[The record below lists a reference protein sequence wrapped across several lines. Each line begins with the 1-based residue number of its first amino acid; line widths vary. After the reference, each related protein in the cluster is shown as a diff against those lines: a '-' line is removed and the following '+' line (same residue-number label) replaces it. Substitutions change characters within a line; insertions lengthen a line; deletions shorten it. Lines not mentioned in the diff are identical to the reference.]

1 MAEVELTTFEVSLKN
16 LMIALEASNL
26 DEAKA
31 QIKELHP
38 GEISRLLEA
47 LQPKDRS
54 ILWPSI
60 GVSIQGEVLKE
71 VSEDVQSQLISE
83 M

>member
-47 LQPKDRS
+47 LQPKIDRFFG
-54 ILWPSI
+54 LA
-60 GVSIQGEVLKE
+60 
-71 VSEDVQSQLISE
+71 
-83 M
+83 